1 MDFYRKH
8 VRSDCEALL
17 RRFQKTQSV
26 RFEVFSNIWKEM
38 KFAQIFSGNPNYNKK
53 AFYHLILDI
62 AYCYFLPPFS
72 FQIRVGGLYLLYS
85 IYHSHPASTSEQ
97 LQIRVALKDWEDVK
111 NFEKDAMDAQH
122 LDVVY
127 ILKRLMICKALQ
139 FTAMP
144 TLLLYRTKRNKQKPM
159 LCEQFIERASRPQ
172 ELINTQLLEEMSN
185 IGELYKKMKTSI
197 ISQTTTPENAFVN
210 LIHKEIVPQ
219 LCTTVLE
226 FYNWQQ
232 ERDIIDEHKN
242 SHERTSSQQEHSKRA
257 KLLAS
262 IKSKAYG
269 EASEA
274 SKSHH
279 HRQAEKSFSAEEDG
293 SFLKSRHSRVM
304 KPSLRNRTNKQIH
317 MTGDLGKEAIRATLI
332 SQLVTMDPALEEK
345 NKNQRRFKF

>member
-8 VRSDCEALL
+8 VKSDCESLL
-17 RRFQKTQSV
+17 GRFQQTQSV

-38 KFAQIFSGNPNYNKK
+38 KFVQIFSGKPTHKK
-53 AFYHLILDI
+53 RAFCRLVLDI

-85 IYHSHPASTSEQ
+85 FYHCQTASTSEQ

-127 ILKRLMICKALQ
+127 ILKQLMICKAFQ

-144 TLLLYRTKRNKQKPM
+144 TLLLYRTKRNEEKPM
-159 LCEQFIERASRPQ
+159 LCEQFIERASCPQ

-185 IGELYKKMKTSI
+185 IYELYKNMKTNI
-197 ISQTTTPENAFVN
+197 ISQITAPTNTSVN
-210 LIHKEIVPQ
+210 LIRKDIVSQ
-219 LCTTVLE
+219 LCSTVME

-232 ERDIIDEHKN
+232 GRDIFDEHKN
-242 SHERTSSQQEHSKRA
+242 IYERTSSQQECSNRA
-257 KLLAS
+257 MLLAS

-274 SKSHH
+274 SKSRR
-279 HRQAEKSFSAEEDG
+279 HRQVETNLTTQEDG
-293 SFLKSRHSRVM
+293 SFLKERHSRVM
-304 KPSLRNRTNKQIH
+304 KQSLRNRTDKQIH
-317 MTGDLGKEAIRATLI
+317 M
-332 SQLVTMDPALEEK
+332 LVWVRKP
-345 NKNQRRFKF
+345 